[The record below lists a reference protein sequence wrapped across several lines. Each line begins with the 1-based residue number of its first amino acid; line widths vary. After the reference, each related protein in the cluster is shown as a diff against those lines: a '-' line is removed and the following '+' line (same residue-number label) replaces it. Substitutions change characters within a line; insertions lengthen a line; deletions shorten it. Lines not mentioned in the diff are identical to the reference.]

1 MATKNIAR
9 SALEGGRHGYN
20 KWERRYSHNEERTEA
35 RDYCRRVEVDPDFAD
50 EDVIDAIRPIR
61 KEFTDKLSPMH
72 RWLEKQVGR
81 SWADVRSEVAEKFD
95 TRTTAGRHITYDHLL
110 REVVDTESGFDNYGC
125 MMNPNVD
132 VVSERRPYHRGGYS
146 TYYVDENGILCEH
159 PDSYRNRYRNGYY
172 SAYVRLSEKQLSD
185 YGEWLNGNI
194 IGEKGGKYCW
204 FVPTDGIWK
213 ASWLEAGYSTYGI
226 HPLKYYLLDSGPYDK
241 EVRLPSEWRP
251 EKFYVMVE
259 KKSGLYWQHVEV
271 PFGFRQRGELTKEE
285 LKVFM
290 EINPKIREQI
300 LAFGKGR

>member
-35 RDYCRRVEVDPDFAD
+35 RDYCRKVAVDPEWAD
-50 EDVIDAIRPIR
+50 EDFIEDIRPVR

-110 REVVDTESGFDNYGC
+110 REVVDTESGFDNYGY

-132 VVSERRPYHRGGYS
+132 VVSTRHKYHRGGYS
-146 TYYVDENGILCEH
+146 TYYVDESGILQEH
-159 PDSYRNRYRNGYY
+159 PDSYKNRYRNGYY
-172 SAYVRLSEKQLSD
+172 AYYKVSEAQFRD
-185 YGEWLNGNI
+185 YGEWLKGCI
-194 IGEKGGKYCW
+194 IGQKDGKYYW
-204 FVPTDGIWK
+204 FVPTDGVWK
-213 ASWLEAGYSTYGI
+213 ASWLEGSHNAYSNGG
-226 HPLKYYLLDSGPYDK
+226 LKYYLWDHGPYEEELK
-241 EVRLPSEWRP
+241 YPASWRP
-251 EKFYVMVE
+251 EGYYWFKT
-259 KKSGLYWQHVEV
+259 KKHGLHWESVEV
-271 PFGFRQRGELTKEE
+271 PFGFRQRGELSKEE

-290 EINPKIREQI
+290 EINPRTRAEI

>member
-35 RDYCRRVEVDPDFAD
+35 RDYCRKVAVDPDYAD
-50 EDVIDAIRPIR
+50 EDFIDDIRPVM
-61 KEFTDKLSPMH
+61 KGFTDKLRPME
-72 RWLEKQVGR
+72 RWLAKQVGR
-81 SWADVRSEVAEKFD
+81 SWADVRSEVAAKFD

-125 MMNPNVD
+125 MMNPNVE
-132 VVSERRPYHRGGYS
+132 VVSERGKYHRGGYS
-146 TYYVDENGILCEH
+146 NYYVDDKGILCEH
-159 PDSYRNRYRNGYY
+159 PDSYKNKKRNGYY
-172 SAYVRLSEKQLSD
+172 KYYRVSEDQFRA

-194 IGEKGGKYCW
+194 IGEKNGKYCW

-213 ASWLEAGYSTYGI
+213 ASWLEGPHNAYGNDG
-226 HPLKYYLLDSGPYDK
+226 LKYYLLDSGPYEK
-241 EVRLPSEWRP
+241 ETKYPSTLYREG
-251 EKFYVMVE
+251 FYVVTD
-259 KKSGLYWQHVEV
+259 KKSGLHWEPVEA
-271 PFGFRQRGELTKEE
+271 PFGFRQRGELNKEE

-290 EINPKIREQI
+290 EINSKTREQI

>member
-9 SALEGGRHGYN
+9 SALEGGRYGHN
-20 KWERRYSHNEERTEA
+20 KWERRYSHNEERAEA
-35 RDYCRRVEVDPDFAD
+35 RDYCKKVMADPEWAD
-50 EDVIDAIRPIR
+50 EDFIEDIRPVM

-110 REVVDTESGFDNYGC
+110 REVVDTESGFDKFGI

-132 VVSERRPYHRGGYS
+132 VVRDRGRYYRGGYAN
-146 TYYVDENGILCEH
+146 YYVDECGILQEH
-159 PDSYRNRYRNGYY
+159 PGSYKNLKREGYY
-172 SAYVRLSEKQLSD
+172 KYYRVSEDQFRA

-194 IGEKGGKYCW
+194 IGEKDGKYCW

-213 ASWLEAGYSTYGI
+213 ASWLEGPHNPYGGGA
-226 HPLKYYLLDSGPYDK
+226 LKYYLLDSGPYEK
-241 EVRLPSEWRP
+241 EVRLPSSYRP
-251 EKFYVMVE
+251 EGYYVVTD
-259 KKSGLYWQHVEV
+259 KKSGLHWESVEV
-271 PFGFRQRGELTKEE
+271 PFGFRQRGELNKEE

-290 EINPKIREQI
+290 EINPRTREQI